1 MAAAAHGGGK
11 DLPSKHAQGGEEVDA
26 ANREQVVAGPVSV
39 DTDPAGREDLYP
51 KGETAGL
58 LLRCGHAETF

>member
-1 MAAAAHGGGK
+1 MAAAACGRRE
-11 DLPSKHAQGGEEVDA
+11 DLPSELAEGGEEVEA
-26 ANREQVVAGPVSV
+26 ANREQDVAGPVSV